1 MLVIHEQF
9 LSVAFFTANSNFAE
23 GDGDNTPMLLQ
34 SRAELRISLL
44 LALPCARRAGICLPK
59 EPQDVPN
66 LALLESKSY

>member
-34 SRAELRISLL
+34 SRVENFSAFSTSL
-44 LALPCARRAGICLPK
+44 C
-59 EPQDVPN
+59 
-66 LALLESKSY
+66 